1 MHSEFEWL
9 RIALAVGLMA
19 LGFIVLPAFFLWRD
33 NRIAQRQA
41 EVAHD
46 HAYEHDHGTTP

>member
-9 RIALAVGLMA
+9 RIGLAVGLMA

-33 NRIAQRQA
+33 NRVAQRKADVAQA
-41 EVAHD
+41 Q
-46 HAYEHDHGTTP
+46 EHDHGSTR